1 MSHSMRS
8 LFQQLFSGLW
18 KKKRGGRYKKNISL
32 SQGSVGTSRA
42 FDSGVLKDRIIS
54 VYILLNTYS
63 TPFYRYCTVPF
74 FDRYKMLKGQRNQ
87 QSISI
92 YLLNWKINRSHVI
105 QIPLKIS
112 LKKIPKANTSLSLK
126 EEIWSLWLCKIH
138 AKNTQL
144 SAL

>member
-87 QSISI
+87 QS
-92 YLLNWKINRSHVI
+92 YFHLLA
-105 QIPLKIS
+105 QLKNQQVPRYPNT
-112 LKKIPKANTSLSLK
+112 LKDKLK
-126 EEIWSLWLCKIH
+126 
-138 AKNTQL
+138 KNTQSKHFPFSKGRNL
-144 SAL
+144 KSLTL